1 METLRHNG
9 TLRIGGIADL
19 NREASRA
26 LRGEI
31 STMITPD
38 VTAIDIDLSQTV
50 AVDSAGLG
58 GLLAL
63 RQTAH
68 EIHRTEKF
76 PIRLLN
82 PQPTVL
88 QIFELTRMPHFFEI
102 VHQTEPDP
110 GTPLAPTTPAPD
122 EIRPAT
128 IHLH

>member
-9 TLRIGGIADL
+9 TLCVGGIPDL
-19 NREASRA
+19 NRDAARA
-26 LRGEI
+26 LRSEI
-31 STMITPD
+31 ATMVTPD
-38 VTAIDIDLSQTV
+38 VTAIDIDLSQT
-50 AVDSAGLG
+50 ATVDSAGLG

-68 EIHRTEKF
+68 EIHRNENF
-76 PIRLLN
+76 PVRLLN

-88 QIFELTRMPHFFEI
+88 QIFELTRMHHFFEI
-102 VHQTEPDP
+102 VHQPEPEA

-128 IHLH
+128 VHLH